1 MADNASQ
8 GKAPLLAP
16 VRRKF
21 ITDPA
26 GLNSEKFRHELWLEA
41 GDVRGTGMVVPEG
54 VNDHSNGDDIA
65 DDLEVAVEDPQTP
78 YVIVGFD
85 LEYTSPLIIAGEEGD
100 HTPLKIHSYQF
111 SAATHDG
118 ITWDGIFLPDG
129 DERFTL
135 AEFMLFVFATGARR
149 HGVRQIPNK
158 AFLVGHNAKLTV
170 PLFVDF
176 DVFSQRLSIIQSTV
190 ASGPSSI
197 DVQLPFVDGGQAML
211 KVKLRDTILLVSQ
224 ASKRLKDVAALLG
237 IEEVQIPP
245 EPTEGTAMIDRISSL
260 RHTDWNLFRRYA
272 LNDAEICV
280 KYIQRIISISFE
292 ATGKFSVPIT
302 LASIGIQLLLTQW
315 EKDKD
320 ALKATTDDLLGTE
333 TIASKV
339 FDSRF
344 GHMVSKSVVVR
355 KELLHIYEDLITECY
370 HGGRAEQF
378 WFGPSY
384 TAVWSDFDLSSAYPT
399 SMSYIGV
406 PNWDGL
412 RHSYDEREYKL
423 DTLGFAL
430 VDFEFPDSVRFP
442 TLPVRAEDG
451 LIFPTRGRSYC
462 SAPEIH
468 LALKLKASV
477 KVVTGV
483 IIPQDHSRPVFSG
496 FVMECIAKRT
506 AAGDGTFDAAF
517 WKEISNTIYGKTA
530 QGLKDR
536 RIFDMKDQASK
547 QMPRSDIT
555 NAAYAAYI
563 TSFVRAVLG
572 ETMNSI
578 PRNRLVF
585 SCSTDGFITDA
596 TQSEMDRICQKKLF
610 NIVYGGLREYITGT
624 PDIMKKKHEVTQL
637 IGWRA
642 RGQATLQVGHSPTV
656 KRIILAKASIYT
668 VPEMDTTFAQN
679 RFIVDSFLNRN
690 SKSTVTELGTS
701 SIRDLVKYGTDPAS
715 TQRNRKLNMEYDWKR
730 RPSGSGVSDVNAHVV
745 FTTDPWETV
754 QQYNDCQTAWDK
766 YNANKIQCIKTTED
780 LARWSDYLRLNT
792 RSEKASGNHWA
803 DKENPELDRLRV
815 SLCRAFKEGKA
826 GVVFPA
832 KVKSK
837 VFAQYLRDAGI
848 PCEDHGINNSMKK
861 AFEPNQCEPNAAV
874 LLALTLLKGVIP
886 TLDASALLYPVD
898 QDRRVIDL
906 GGLPTNVFL
915 QKLGTGQRERATTL
929 KVPAHTQAKFVAGH
943 HAIGDDEQ
951 QPDVSDQQMVGTE

>member
-1 MADNASQ
+1 MADNARQ

-26 GLNSEKFRHELWLEA
+26 GLNSEQFRHELWLEA
-41 GDVRGTGMVVPEG
+41 GDVLGTDLAAPKSVD
-54 VNDHSNGDDIA
+54 DHGNGDDIA
-65 DDLEVAVEDPQTP
+65 DDLDVALEDPQTP

-85 LEYTSPLIIAGEEGD
+85 VEYTSPLIIAGEEGD

-111 SAATHDG
+111 SAVTHDG
-118 ITWDGIFLPDG
+118 ITWNGIFLPDG
-129 DERFTL
+129 EERFTL

-149 HGVRQIPNK
+149 HGARHIPNK
-158 AFLVGHNAKLTV
+158 VFLVGHNAKLTV
-170 PLFVDF
+170 PLFSDF
-176 DVFSQRLSIIQSTV
+176 GVFSHSLSIIQSTV
-190 ASGPSSI
+190 ASGPISI

-211 KVKLRDTILLVSQ
+211 KVKLRDTILLVAQ
-224 ASKRLKDVAALLG
+224 ASKRLKDVATLLG
-237 IEEVQIPP
+237 IEEVQLPP
-245 EPTEGTAMIDRISSL
+245 EPNAGTEVIDRISSL

-272 LNDAEICV
+272 LNDADICV
-280 KYIQRIISISFE
+280 KYLQRIISISFE

-302 LASIGIQLLLTQW
+302 LASIGIKLLLTQW

-320 ALKATTDDLLGTE
+320 VLKATTDDLLGTE
-333 TIASKV
+333 TITSKV

-370 HGGRAEQF
+370 QGGRAEQF

-399 SMSYIGV
+399 AMSYIGV

-412 RHSYDEREYKL
+412 RHSYDIRDYKL
-423 DTLGFAL
+423 NTLGFAL

-451 LIFPTRGRSYC
+451 LIFPTHGRSYC

-477 KVVTGV
+477 TIVTGV
-483 IIPQDHSRPVFSG
+483 IIPQDHNRPVFSG
-496 FVMECIAKRT
+496 FVESCIAKRA
-506 AAGDGTFDAAF
+506 AAGDGTFDDAF
-517 WKEISNTIYGKTA
+517 WKAISNTIYGKTA
-530 QGLKDR
+530 QGLKEK
-536 RIFDMKDQASK
+536 RIYDMKDQASK

-596 TQSEMDRICQKKLF
+596 TQAEMDRICQKKLF
-610 NIVYGGLREYITGT
+610 NIVYGGLREYIAGT
-624 PDIMKKKHEVTQL
+624 ADIIKKKHEVTQL
-637 IGWRA
+637 VGWRA
-642 RGQATLQVGHSPTV
+642 RGQATLQIGHSATV
-656 KRIILAKASIYT
+656 NRIVLAKASIYT

-679 RFIVDSFLNRN
+679 KFIVDKFLHRD
-690 SKSTVTELGTS
+690 SKSTITELGVS
-701 SIRDLVKYGTDPAS
+701 SIRELLKYGTDPAS
-715 TQRNRKLNMEYDWKR
+715 TQRKRKLNMEYDWKR
-730 RPSGSGVSDVNAHVV
+730 RPSGIGVSNVNSHVV

-754 QQYNDCQTAWDK
+754 QQYNDTQTAWDK
-766 YNANKIQCIKTTED
+766 YNASGIQCIKTAED
-780 LARWSDYLRLNT
+780 MARWTDYLRLNT

-803 DKENPELDRLRV
+803 DKANPELERLRV
-815 SLCRAFKEGKA
+815 SLCRAYKQGIA
-826 GVVFPA
+826 GVVFPV
-832 KVKSK
+832 KVKTK
-837 VFAQYLRDAGI
+837 QFAQYLRDAGI
-848 PCEDHGINNSMKK
+848 PCADHDINNSMKK
-861 AFEPNQCEPNAAV
+861 PFEPNQCEPNAEVIMA
-874 LLALTLLKGVIP
+874 LALLKAVIP
-886 TLDASALLYPVD
+886 TLDSSVLLYPVD
-898 QDRRVIDL
+898 QDHRVIDL
-906 GGLPTNVFL
+906 GGLPTNLFL
-915 QKLGTGQRERATTL
+915 QKLGARRPSTL
-929 KVPAHTQAKFVAGH
+929 EVPVHSRAKFVSGH
-943 HAIGDDEQ
+943 HAIGNDEQ
-951 QPDVSDQQMVGTE
+951 